1 MNELCFLCRY
11 QPPSQFPVG
20 SYFCGHR
27 LPKYTWD
34 IMEATLAVAEA
45 ARIWRYNPSRI
56 WKVAPQ
62 IPPIDK
68 ISKTPYYDLYQS
80 HYSKR

>member
-1 MNELCFLCRY
+1 
-11 QPPSQFPVG
+11 
-20 SYFCGHR
+20 
-27 LPKYTWD
+27 
-34 IMEATLAVAEA
+34 MEATLAVAEA